1 MIILEVIFVI
11 GLAALIALFLVNK
24 VNESRQQRQL
34 NEAFYRLLE
43 TQNSQ
48 VSLIQL
54 AASARV
60 DAQFAEPYLK
70 RQAQVFS
77 AVLEVD
83 DQGYSFYQ
91 FPKLRLPPSS
101 DQEW

>member
-1 MIILEVIFVI
+1 MVMLQVIFVI
-11 GLAALIALFLVNK
+11 GLVALIALFFLNK
-24 VNESRQQRQL
+24 VNESRQRRQL

-48 VSLIQL
+48 ISLIQL

-60 DAQFAEPYLK
+60 EALVAENYL
-70 RQAQVFS
+70 RQQAEVFS

-83 DQGYSFYQ
+83 DRGYSFYQ
-91 FPKLRLPPSS
+91 FPKLSLPPSS
-101 DQEW
+101 SQEW